1 MKYFLFLGHTSLRR
15 DIMFQLLKDY
25 THRSLRIKLTLI
37 YILNAL
43 DIIFTVLLLKTGLF
57 YEANFL
63 MQKIVTNCWLSIL
76 VKLILPAIF
85 IMALLGRLDELD
97 TPNSQFCNVFMNI
110 VLLIYTFINLAH
122 LSYVGYYFL
131 H

>member
-1 MKYFLFLGHTSLRR
+1 
-15 DIMFQLLKDY
+15 MFQLLKDY